1 MRLIVLLLLAALLAL
16 PAVAQQTPG
25 LYNLPG
31 AQVVPSRSG
40 TLAFT
45 PRGRLLVANP
55 FGASVGVLNPVTRTL
70 EAEIP
75 VGQEPRAVALNAD
88 STRALVS
95 NYASGTV
102 TLLDVPNAQPLAE
115 IAVGLL
121 PWGVL
126 IDARGVG
133 YVALHGGAAI
143 ARVDLATGTLLEP
156 IATPEQPA
164 ALALWGDYLY
174 VTHFYSGT
182 LSLIYLPQAR
192 TVATLALDGA
202 LLASIEIDP
211 RAALA
216 YVPATRLNDRL
227 PGAAPDNRAVPIIEQ
242 IDLRLFRVL
251 PEARLLLPV
260 ADRAASLPFAV
271 RLNAQRTRLLLA
283 YAGSDAAAELDL
295 RSATAAARFAVGAV
309 PQDLIFSRD
318 ASAIYVHNALDQTL
332 SIIDARFYIPLD
344 AVPTSAAAL
353 PPALQIGARLFHSAS
368 DIRLSASQSLSCATC
383 HFGGLPDGRTW
394 LGLNTPLLAALP
406 ADSSGWRGDFALD
419 EHLRAF
425 TGGAGLDD
433 ALDAALLVEYLRSLV
448 LPPAPVSDLA
458 RQQQG
463 ATLFA
468 ELGCA
473 ACHAGASGTDGAL
486 RDLGTGP
493 LRTPPL
499 LGLAWSAPYLHD
511 GSAATLPDLFLLG
524 PAHHRLP
531 AELGAAE
538 LEALI
543 AYLRGRG

>member
-16 PAVAQQTPG
+16 PAAAQQPPG

-45 PRGRLLVANP
+45 PRGRLLVVNP

-75 VGQEPRAVALNAD
+75 VGQGPRAVALNAD

-102 TLLDVPNAQPLAE
+102 TLLDVPNAQPLTE
-115 IAVGLL
+115 IAVGPL
-121 PWGVL
+121 PWGVVV
-126 IDARGVG
+126 DARGVG
-133 YVALHGGAAI
+133 YVALYGGAAI

-174 VTHFYSGT
+174 VSHFYSGT

-260 ADRAASLPFAV
+260 ADRAANLPFAA

-295 RSATAAARFAVGAV
+295 RAGTAAARFAVGAV

-332 SIIDARFYIPLD
+332 SVIDARFYIPLD
-344 AVPTSAAAL
+344 AVPTSSAAL
-353 PPALQIGARLFHSAS
+353 PPALQIGARLFHSAT
-368 DIRLSASQSLSCATC
+368 DARLSAAPSLSCATC
-383 HFGGLPDGRTW
+383 HYGGLPDGRTW
-394 LGLNTPLLAALP
+394 LGLNTPLLAA
-406 ADSSGWRGDFALD
+406 ADFSGWRGEFALD
-419 EHLRAF
+419 DHLRTF
-425 TGGAGLDD
+425 TGGAGLSD
-433 ALDAALLVEYLRSLV
+433 ALDMALLVEYLRG
-448 LPPAPVSDLA
+448 LPLLPAATEDMA
-458 RQQQG
+458 QQQHG
-463 ATLFA
+463 AALFA

-473 ACHAGASGTDGAL
+473 ACHAGPSGTDGEL
-486 RDLGTGP
+486 RDLGAGP
-493 LRTPPL
+493 LRPPPL
-499 LGLAWSAPYLHD
+499 LGLAYSAPYLHD
-511 GSAATLPDLFLLG
+511 GSAATLRDLFLIGL
-524 PAHHRLP
+524 AHHRLP

-538 LEALI
+538 LDALI